1 MESQQVVLEASRAF
15 SLCTS
20 LPLSYPLSPSLPPLL
35 ATLLTAFA
43 KFLHFGHLYGP
54 TPFLP
59 HLHRDIRTKEYSV
72 PTADVLAY
80 CRTLACCKCYHR
92 APPFRQKCSAQSEWV
107 EMGNR
112 LWSLRLCEPP
122 SNENKLFMEAVSAKR
137 QQMTLSCSYYDACNL
152 SIIKKKI
159 YAHSVDL
166 CLPPLF
172 WVGTGFYT
180 HKIRHILICSS
191 TTNTG
196 PSILETTKSTI
207 EIKSF

>member
-59 HLHRDIRTKEYSV
+59 HLHRNIRTKEYSV

-137 QQMTLSCSYYDACNL
+137 QQMTLSCSHYDACNL
-152 SIIKKKI
+152 SIIKKNLCTFCWSLFTSPFLGGYWILHPQDQTHSDLLKHYQYRSLYPGNNKI
-159 YAHSVDL
+159 NHRD
-166 CLPPLF
+166 
-172 WVGTGFYT
+172 
-180 HKIRHILICSS
+180 
-191 TTNTG
+191 
-196 PSILETTKSTI
+196 
-207 EIKSF
+207 